1 MLVIKN
7 VVSKPR
13 DPIPAVAEHVASVS
27 RGLLLLDPLET
38 HSNAAPAVAAEFEA
52 ARARPSRGVMHTAS
66 EAAGEVVISR
76 CGTAFT
82 RAEHAA
88 EPRHA

>member
-1 MLVIKN
+1 MLVVKN

-27 RGLLLLDPLET
+27 RGLLLLDPLQT
-38 HSNAAPAVAAEFEA
+38 HSNAALPVAAEFEA
-52 ARARPSRGVMHTAS
+52 ARARPSRGVMRTAS
-66 EAAGEVVISR
+66 EAAGEVVISC

>member
-7 VVSKPR
+7 VISKPHG
-13 DPIPAVAEHVASVS
+13 PIPAVAEHVGSVS
-27 RGLLLLDPLET
+27 RGLLLLEHLEM
-38 HSNAAPAVAAEFEA
+38 HSNAAPPVADEFEA
-52 ARARPSRGVMHTAS
+52 ARARPSRGVVRTAC

-76 CGTAFT
+76 GDTAVE
-82 RAEHAA
+82 RAKHAA

>member
-1 MLVIKN
+1 M
-7 VVSKPR
+7 
-13 DPIPAVAEHVASVS
+13 AAEAARVS

-52 ARARPSRGVMHTAS
+52 ARARPSRGVMCTAS
-66 EAAGEVVISR
+66 EAAGEVGISR